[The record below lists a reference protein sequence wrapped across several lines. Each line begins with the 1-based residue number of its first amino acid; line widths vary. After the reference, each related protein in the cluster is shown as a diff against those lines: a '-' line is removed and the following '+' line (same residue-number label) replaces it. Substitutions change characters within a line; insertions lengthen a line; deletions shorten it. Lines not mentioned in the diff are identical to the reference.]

1 MSPKRSP
8 PSVAHPGSLHQR
20 GRDPWKPRG
29 RQPVLPVGRNDGQ
42 VLLREP
48 RVDPSVPP
56 YLLLVLAPGGVQG
69 LDEGSGMADEHGI
82 AGGTHNHAEH
92 GEPDVRHAHR
102 GLPAIPDAQHVA
114 HGLEEGVGVLLPP
127 GVVL

>member
-69 LDEGSGMADEHGI
+69 LDEGGGMADEHGI

>member
-1 MSPKRSP
+1 M
-8 PSVAHPGSLHQR
+8 
-20 GRDPWKPRG
+20 
-29 RQPVLPVGRNDGQ
+29 LPVGRSDGQ

-48 RVDPSVPP
+48 GVDPSVPA

-69 LDEGSGMADEHGI
+69 LDEGGGVADEHGV
-82 AGGTHNHAEH
+82 AGGAHDHAEH

-114 HGLEEGVGVLLPP
+114 HGLEEGVGVLLSPR
-127 GVVL
+127 VVLWTDAKVGRLGEGWDAPGPRRGRALLTRS